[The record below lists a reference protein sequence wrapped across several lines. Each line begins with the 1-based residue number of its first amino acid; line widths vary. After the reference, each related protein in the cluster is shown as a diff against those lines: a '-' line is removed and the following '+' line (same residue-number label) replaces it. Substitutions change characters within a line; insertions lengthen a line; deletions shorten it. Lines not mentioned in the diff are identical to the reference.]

1 LSRSN
6 PRFSTVRLK
15 HLASLHSVLVRY
27 SRGCLIW
34 ISRTFFLT
42 SRQVRERY
50 GNVSAM
56 WIWRRLNE
64 PDSNFPKPT
73 VIASRRFWRE
83 CDLIAWERSL

>member
-1 LSRSN
+1 MFDMDQSE
-6 PRFSTVRLK
+6 V
-15 HLASLHSVLVRY
+15 
-27 SRGCLIW
+27 
-34 ISRTFFLT
+34 FLT

-83 CDLIAWERSL
+83 CELIAWERSLGREAA